1 MPDPTCS
8 VCGASCKSTH
18 RFCPHCGA
26 EMAQKKRR
34 SSPAGRR
41 EDPFL
46 GMNIGGKFV
55 LRRLIGSGGMG
66 NVYLAEQVR
75 VGRTAA
81 VKIMHRHLLGD
92 ERAAAR
98 FINEAQA
105 ASQLNH
111 PHSISVIDFGQTE
124 AGLLYIV
131 MEYLRGRSLDKVIQ
145 EEYPLT
151 FGRVI
156 TIMCQV
162 LDAVSAA
169 HRLNIIH
176 RDLKPENIFLESTV
190 GQDFVKVLDFGVA
203 KILETEVRSVTSPG
217 LVPGTPEYMSPEQAR
232 GSTIDNRSDV
242 YALGVI
248 LYEMLTEFVPF
259 KGRTALET
267 MMSHV
272 QDKPIPPS
280 TRRPDRRIPA
290 TLDSIV
296 LWALAKSTDDRIRS
310 AGQFRD
316 LLSAWAEVSGI
327 WPSSTTKE
335 DHERPITQQGNM
347 LTEFFSD
354 DEISDLRS
362 EGFRPEEQ
370 SSIYHRPL
378 PPLKESAQARMERG
392 PILGREKEV
401 DWLEKFITSKNAGVM
416 AITAPDGGG
425 KSRLLREVLAMVRKS
440 TSMEVIHC
448 PPEPGWTPV
457 SLSAIHRLVA
467 HLLRVDRLPETF
479 EELRQAAVKVRLEES
494 DLPGLTDLLVLSK
507 NPDRDVLSTSERLRE
522 RALSLRNLIEASS
535 AIQPVLVIF
544 EEIQHYDP
552 SSQELVTWLAH
563 TLRSPSVKMVLS
575 RSPRHVQPLPHDA
588 WQLSLPPLD
597 GKTSGKL
604 VERLFEMQ
612 DPVLT
617 KAITD
622 VAKGNPLFLQQL
634 SFAQVF
640 ENLRD
645 PPSELPDLLGA
656 RVERLGIPEREILQ
670 WMAVINEEVSREEL
684 LALSSAAVETSRL
697 DVMVEKGYLREVE
710 GRYSFVHRLPALVVQ
725 TSIPAEVRRG
735 MHQAV
740 AQKMRERAHEP
751 ATRTLLAYHAS
762 EAEDVPQ
769 ALDEL
774 HDAGEWAF
782 ACLDPETAVQLYSK
796 ALEMVRKEWGRGRL
810 DAQALD
816 NKAVEL
822 TLHLARAL
830 RQTGDVLTAR
840 GILEEILSVAA
851 GEALS
856 RGRLRLEL
864 GRINLDLGRLQRAA
878 RQLTLA
884 RTDANSAGDPEL
896 KRELDQ
902 QLARTEGL
910 LGRKDEAGRMLT
922 RGGTGAYL
930 IAGAGEEEP
939 VSQPGGWRSLLE
951 RAKICTQINLQ
962 ERAFGLLL
970 DALQQAEDERSP
982 AGKLRVNLLMAD
994 MHNRSNEWSMAEM
1007 KFTQVLNLLRT
1018 GEIGYRTLKFKVL
1031 LDLGRIRR
1039 IQGDA
1044 TGGRRHLEKA
1054 LRMALEVCDWQA
1066 IERAEHEMDML
1077 RFAQP
1082 KQL

>member
-1 MPDPTCS
+1 M
-8 VCGASCKSTH
+8 CGASCRSTH

-26 EMAQKKRR
+26 EVARKERPA
-34 SSPAGRR
+34 SPSGRR

-105 ASQLNH
+105 ASRLNH

-162 LDAVSAA
+162 MDAVSAA

-176 RDLKPENIFLESTV
+176 RDLKPENIFLESSV

-232 GSTIDNRSDV
+232 GGTIDARSDV
-242 YALGVI
+242 YALGII

-296 LWALAKSTDDRIRS
+296 LWALAKNTDDRITS

-335 DHERPITQQGNM
+335 DHERPITRQGNM
-347 LTEFFSD
+347 LAEFFSS
-354 DEISDLRS
+354 DEITDLKS

-370 SSIYHRPL
+370 SSIFHRPL

-392 PILGREKEV
+392 PILGREREKG
-401 DWLEKFITSKNAGVM
+401 WLEKFLTSKNAGVM
-416 AITAPDGGG
+416 VLTAPDGGG

-440 TSMEVIHC
+440 TNMEVIHC
-448 PPEPGWTPV
+448 PPESGWTPV

-467 HLLRVDRLPETF
+467 HLLRVETLPKNY
-479 EELRQAAVKVRLEES
+479 EELRKAAMKVRLEEN
-494 DLPGLTDLLVLSK
+494 DLPGLVDLLVLS
-507 NPDRDVLSTSERLRE
+507 NNQDRDVLSTSERLRE
-522 RALSLRNLIEASS
+522 RALSLRNLLESAA
-535 AIQPVLVIF
+535 AIQPVVVIF
-544 EEIQHYDP
+544 EEIQQYDP
-552 SSQELVTWLAH
+552 SSQEIVTWLAH
-563 TLRSPSVKMVLS
+563 TLRTPTVKLVMS
-575 RSPRHVQPLPHDA
+575 RSPRHIQPLPHDA
-588 WQLSLPPLD
+588 WQLTLPPLD
-597 GKTSGKL
+597 PATSNKL
-604 VERLFEMQ
+604 VERLFQMQ

-617 KAITD
+617 KNIVE
-622 VAKGNPLFLQQL
+622 VAGGNPLFLQQL

-645 PPSELPDLLGA
+645 PPSELPDLLAA
-656 RVERLGIPEREILQ
+656 RVERLGLPEREILQ
-670 WMAVINEEVSREEL
+670 WMAVINEQVTSEEL
-684 LALSSAAVETSRL
+684 RTVSSGLVDPALL
-697 DVMVEKGYLREVE
+697 DTMVEKGYLRMVE
-710 GRYSFVHRLPALVVQ
+710 DRYSFVHHLSALVVQ
-725 TSIPAEVRRG
+725 TSIPAEVRRTL
-735 MHQAV
+735 HKAV
-740 AQKMRERAHEP
+740 ARKMRQQEHAP

-816 NKAVEL
+816 DKAVEL

-840 GILEEILSVAA
+840 GILEEMLSVAA

-884 RTDANSAGDPEL
+884 RTDAKSAGDPKL
-896 KRELDQ
+896 RAELDQ

-910 LGRKDEAGRMLT
+910 LGRKEEAGRMLT
-922 RGGTGAYL
+922 RRGSGMYVRVGG
-930 IAGAGEEEP
+930 GEEGAASE
-939 VSQPGGWRSLLE
+939 QAGGWRSLLE

-970 DALQQAEDERSP
+970 DALQQAEDERS
-982 AGKLRVNLLMAD
+982 ATGKLRVNLLMAD
-994 MHNRSNEWSMAEM
+994 MHNRSSEWSMAEM
-1007 KFTQVLNLLRT
+1007 KFNQVLNLLQI
-1018 GEIGYRTLKFKVL
+1018 GEVGYRTLKFKVL

-1082 KQL
+1082 RQL